1 MSHRQP
7 LLSAVMNWLHLD
19 GKNFNK
25 QKSTAATN
33 STKSDNATLDTS
45 IKPFLKES
53 GSTEKSNF
61 PPFFSNGFAS
71 RVQSPS
77 ASS

>member
-1 MSHRQP
+1 MEKIST
-7 LLSAVMNWLHLD
+7 
-19 GKNFNK
+19 NK
-25 QKSTAATN
+25 KAQQQQTLQKSG
-33 STKSDNATLDTS
+33 NATLDTS